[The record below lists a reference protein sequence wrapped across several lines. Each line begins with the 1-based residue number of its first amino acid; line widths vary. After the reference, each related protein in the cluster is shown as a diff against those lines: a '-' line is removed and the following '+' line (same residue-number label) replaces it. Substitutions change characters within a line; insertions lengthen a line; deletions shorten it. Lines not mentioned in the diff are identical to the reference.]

1 MGGTAGPGPQAL
13 LLGRVRD
20 PGRDGRAGGP
30 AGSAGAGGAAVDGL
44 LAAGGA
50 ADLMT
55 IAPNRSGRARH
66 CLIPNLLSY
75 PGRIVVV
82 DQDGE
87 AYAATAR
94 ARARMGHTVVR
105 LDPFGVTGP
114 DTDSLDPIDLVAG
127 LEEPALT
134 TSFQD
139 LADLLP
145 LRTPFGE
152 TSEYEAFGLLSG
164 LVGYLSAVP
173 EKLTFDEIYPTMH
186 SDDVVYSLAVVL
198 DTVGAKLPKM
208 SYAEIA
214 AFLGQDER
222 SRNRVL
228 ARIRGQVAALGNPEV
243 RAALRHSSFPLA
255 ELAAGAPYTVYL
267 VIPAERMPVFAVL
280 LRIWVG
286 TLLHAMLRRRGS
298 DGGGELPLLF
308 LLDHCAELGSFPLLE
323 SVLRAGSPDGL
334 RIWSFWHDVHE
345 LRATYPVTWPT
356 LVSNSDAVQ
365 VFGTTDTAAAAE
377 AEAVLGLAP
386 NEVWSLAPGE
396 QIVRLGTAAHHA
408 RKIDQRDAPAAASA

>member
-1 MGGTAGPGPQAL
+1 MSGTAGPGSLAL
-13 LLGRVRD
+13 LLGRTER
-20 PGRDGRAGGP
+20 PGRDRP
-30 AGSAGAGGAAVDGL
+30 GAGGAGPEFAAVNGL

-55 IAPNRSGRARH
+55 IAPNRSGRAKH

-82 DQDGE
+82 DLDGE

-94 ARARMGHTVVR
+94 ARARMGHDVVR
-105 LDPFGVTGP
+105 LDPFGDAG
-114 DTDSLDPIDLVAG
+114 SGALDPIDLAVG
-127 LEEPALT
+127 LAEPALT
-134 TSFQD
+134 TACQD
-139 LADLLP
+139 LADLLS
-145 LRTPFGE
+145 LRTPLGE

-164 LVGYLSAVP
+164 LMGYLAAVP
-173 EKLTFDEIYPTMH
+173 EKLTFDEVYPTIN

-198 DTVGAKLPKM
+198 DTVGARIPKM
-208 SYAEIA
+208 AYAEIA
-214 AFLGQDER
+214 AFLGQDDTA
-222 SRNRVL
+222 RNRVL

-243 RAALRHSSFPLA
+243 RTVLRHSSFPLS

-267 VIPAERMPVFAVL
+267 VIPAERMPTYAVL

-286 TLLHAMLRRRGS
+286 TFLHALLRQH
-298 DGGGELPLLF
+298 GGGVEPPLLF

-323 SVLRAGSPDGL
+323 SVLRAGSPEGF

-356 LVSNSDAVQ
+356 LVSNSDTVQ

-377 AEAVLGLAP
+377 AEALLGLAP
-386 NEVWSLAPGE
+386 NEVWSLAPAE
-396 QIVRLGTAAHHA
+396 QIVRLGKTAHHA
-408 RKIDQRDAPAAASA
+408 RKIDLRDAPAAA